1 MESVNIET
9 LSAKA
14 QEFFQS
20 LSFAQWAIIAGIF
33 FVLFVLIPII
43 KAKRRQ
49 RSRQRI
55 APKLLLDT
63 FQISPLGRDAYFKIR
78 NNGEQATLLS
88 LFVRGRRDVVPKNAF
103 VGHQIEKEKVYGIL
117 LEATA
122 ADKLA
127 DNFSI
132 EITYLDKIGNVYKQ
146 SFELG
151 NKMAKQPKLVK
162 AK

>member
-14 QEFFQS
+14 Q
-20 LSFAQWAIIAGIF
+20 AIIQSFTLVHWTIIFGILF
-33 FVLFVLIPII
+33 ILFVLIPIV

-49 RSRQRI
+49 RRRQRI
-55 APKLLLDT
+55 APILLLDT
-63 FQISPLGRDAYFKIR
+63 FQISPMGKDAYFKIR
-78 NNGEQATLLS
+78 NTGEQATLLS
-88 LFVRGRRDVVPKNAF
+88 LFIRGRRDVVPKNAF

-122 ADKLA
+122 MDKLA
-127 DNFSI
+127 DNFSV
-132 EITYLDKIGNVYKQ
+132 ELTYLDKIGNVYKQ

-151 NKMAKQPKLVK
+151 NKVAKQPKLVK

>member
-14 QEFFQS
+14 Q
-20 LSFAQWAIIAGIF
+20 AIIQSFTFVHWTIIFGILF
-33 FVLFVLIPII
+33 ILFVLIPIV

-49 RSRQRI
+49 RRRQRI
-55 APKLLLDT
+55 APILLLDT
-63 FQISPLGRDAYFKIR
+63 FQISPMGKDAYFKIR
-78 NNGEQATLLS
+78 NTGEQATLLS
-88 LFVRGRRDVVPKNAF
+88 LFIRGRRDVVPKNAF

-122 ADKLA
+122 MDKLA
-127 DNFSI
+127 DNFSV
-132 EITYLDKIGNVYKQ
+132 ELTYLDKIGNVYKQ

-151 NKMAKQPKLVK
+151 NKVAKQPKLVK